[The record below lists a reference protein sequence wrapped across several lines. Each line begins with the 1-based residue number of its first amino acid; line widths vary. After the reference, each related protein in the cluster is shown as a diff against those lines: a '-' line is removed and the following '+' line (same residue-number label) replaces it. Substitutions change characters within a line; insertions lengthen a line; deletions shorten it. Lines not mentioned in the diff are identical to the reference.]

1 MNSMC
6 MYCRFIPYE
15 KRIEEIVS
23 NALKDFN
30 SEINLTEFVRK
41 LDLSSLEP
49 LLLREYENDFHFRF
63 NPVSMAKA
71 IILKKLKDMKSFEE
85 LYDYLKSHPNEARL
99 LGFNGRLPSRRTLSH
114 FYNERISVDVKRI
127 IDAFARISRE
137 MMFKKGL
144 IPDVDLSY
152 QHDDNVSERTLRRR
166 KRKKENLIHQLP
178 IELKRNSIY
187 TREDLLNLLLHM
199 AITND
204 FAENGSKTFESLSGK
219 TLLYHLRKLE
229 VEEVIESFDRIIDWT
244 YNIARRVIPEF
255 FDMKLDVAIDVTD
268 WLYYGE
274 WYDYVIGTQPKRGT
288 HKAYKFMTICI
299 VENGVRFT
307 LKALPLKTMSERYK
321 VFEDLLRFAL
331 ERIKINRIYLD
342 RGFYDL
348 EYIRILRRLGLNFI
362 IQAQKSIGIRKVIVE
377 NKDKKVIIV
386 KDYEIVRKRK
396 PVGREKV
403 NLFIV
408 PHRVNEDDVSCFVTS
423 LDVDC
428 ESKALEYAELFRK
441 RWGIETSFR
450 VEGDFRPRTTSR
462 NISVRVFYF
471 LFSVAM
477 YNLWILLNL
486 CVGLKFKGKI
496 PEKPIITAKM
506 FIKEM
511 IGSKVHA

>member
-1 MNSMC
+1 MNELN
-6 MYCRFIPYE
+6 YKYLKIE
-15 KRIEEIVS
+15 VDIKRAVDDDIFHFLS
-23 NALKDFN
+23 
-30 SEINLTEFVRK
+30 K
-41 LDLSSLEP
+41 LDLSILEP
-49 LLLREYENDFHFRF
+49 LLLREYQNDFHFKF
-63 NPVSMAKA
+63 DPIPMTKA
-71 IILKKLKDMKSFEE
+71 IILMKLKDMKSFEE
-85 LYDYLKSHPNEARL
+85 LYDYLKSNPDGSKL
-99 LGFNGRLPSRRTLSH
+99 IGFNKKIPSRRTLSY
-114 FYNERISVDVKRI
+114 FYNERIS
-127 IDAFARISRE
+127 IDARRLIDKIAE
-137 MMFKKGL
+137 MSKRVLEEKGIIYPEVE
-144 IPDVDLSY
+144 IPND
-152 QHDDNVSERTLRRR
+152 VSERTIRR
-166 KRKKENLIHQLP
+166 KRRKYLDSMYKFMKENLIYLLP
-178 IELKRNSIY
+178 LKMNGNCIY
-187 TREDLLNLLLHM
+187 TKDDLLDLLLHM

-204 FAENGSKTFESLSGK
+204 FAENGSKTFKSLSGK

-244 YNIARRVIPEF
+244 YNIARRIIPEF
-255 FDMKLDVAIDVTD
+255 FNIKLDVAIDVTD

-274 WYDYVIGTQPKRGT
+274 WDDYVIGTQPRRGT
-288 HKAYKFMTICI
+288 HKAYKYISVCV
-299 VENGVRFT
+299 VESGVRFT
-307 LKALPLKTMSERYK
+307 LKVLPLKTMSERYK
-321 VFEDLLRFAL
+321 VFEELLRFAL
-331 ERIKINRIYLD
+331 NKIKINRVYLD

-348 EYIRILRRLGLNFI
+348 EYIRILKKLGLNFI
-362 IQAQKSIGIRKVIVE
+362 IQAQKSIGIRKVIDE

-408 PHRVNEDDVSCFVTS
+408 PHRVNKDDVSCFVTN

-450 VEGDFRPRTTSR
+450 VEGDFRPKTTSR
-462 NISVRVFYF
+462 NVSVRVFYF

-486 CVGLKFKGKI
+486 CVGLRFKGKI

-511 IGSKVHA
+511 IKQRLVI

>member
-1 MNSMC
+1 MHELN
-6 MYCRFIPYE
+6 Y
-15 KRIEEIVS
+15 KDLKIEVEIRKAIDDDIFLFLS
-23 NALKDFN
+23 
-30 SEINLTEFVRK
+30 K
-41 LDLSSLEP
+41 LDLSILKP
-49 LLLREYENDFHFRF
+49 LLLREYKNDFHFKF
-63 NPVSMAKA
+63 DPISMTKT
-71 IILKKLKDMKSFEE
+71 IILMKLKNMKSFEE
-85 LYDYLKSHPNEARL
+85 LYDYLKSNPDGSKL
-99 LGFNGRLPSRRTLSH
+99 IGFNKKIPSRRTLSY
-114 FYNERISVDVKRI
+114 FYNERISTDARRLIDKIAEMSKRVLEEKGI
-127 IDAFARISRE
+127 IYPE
-137 MMFKKGL
+137 VE
-144 IPDVDLSY
+144 IPSD
-152 QHDDNVSERTLRRR
+152 VSERTIRRR
-166 KRKKENLIHQLP
+166 RRQYLDSMYKFMKENLIHLLP
-178 IELKRNSIY
+178 LKMNGNCIY
-187 TREDLLNLLLHM
+187 TKEDLLNLLLHM

-204 FAENGSKTFESLSGK
+204 FAENGSRTFGRLSSD
-219 TLLYHLRKLE
+219 TLLYHLRKLR

-274 WYDYVIGTQPKRGT
+274 WDDYVIGTQPKRGT

-299 VENGVRFT
+299 VENGIRFT
-307 LKALPLKTMSERYK
+307 LKALPLKTMSERYR
-321 VFEDLLRFAL
+321 VFEELLRFAL

-362 IQAQKSIGIRKVIVE
+362 IQAQKSIGIRKVIDE

-396 PVGREKV
+396 PVGRERV

-408 PHRVNEDDVSCFVTS
+408 PHRVNKDDVSCFVTN

-486 CVGLKFKGKI
+486 CVGLRFKGKI

-506 FIKEM
+506 FITEM
-511 IGSKVHA
+511 INEKIS